1 MHLPLG
7 SAQLQLLLLI
17 CLGHVDIKQTN
28 KQADKQIHSN
38 TETHINTNR
47 EAGKRAHENGKLEK
61 NKPNKICIN

>member
-47 EAGKRAHENGKLEK
+47 EAGKRAQKTENWKKQNE
-61 NKPNKICIN
+61 